1 MRGQSRFT
9 VVSLGIYIHVS
20 PFYFSIG
27 LQMQKGERLLGEREF
42 TLVGCFR
49 YRPLP
54 TDCFLD
60 LDAKYLPSFRAVEWK
75 MSFKS
80 ATILLNLFN
89 FSSFLFIFLIITSCI
104 CIFLLLRVFSCTFE
118 KLFTWNIMV
127 WDKIFF
133 FFFIDFLYLYSCS
146 FSNRE

>member
-89 FSSFLFIFLIITSCI
+89 FSSFFFYFSYYN
-104 CIFLLLRVFSCTFE
+104 FFVFFYSYAFFHVHSKSYLRG
-118 KLFTWNIMV
+118 I
-127 WDKIFF
+127 
-133 FFFIDFLYLYSCS
+133 
-146 FSNRE
+146 